1 MMKIFFKKLAAFLG
15 KTWMWTLLL
24 VLLAA
29 FGIWVIG
36 PLLAVD
42 DFKFWESSSTRLL
55 SISVLFLAWGLFV
68 VFSGWL
74 STRRKQKEEGDEDVI
89 ARLDLVQKIDDEDKR
104 LRKLFKKAL
113 RTLKTAS
120 LYRGRS
126 ERWRSEL
133 PWYLL
138 IGPKQSGKSSLLK
151 RSGLEFPLNDIDDKA
166 NQTPTFY
173 EWYFGEHGVLIDT
186 SGDALTAGSRVDK
199 STWKSLLSLL
209 HGRRRNRPLNGIVIT
224 IPAELLRSN
233 APTLLTQ
240 RNTLSTSIRERLKDI
255 RQQLKVDLPVYLV
268 VSKADTIDGFGV
280 FFDQLAKHESD
291 QVLGATFA
299 DDQNGN
305 DRQVLRGEFEELLQR
320 LNSQVI
326 TRMHQE
332 RTPERSAVILD
343 FPHALGV
350 LGPALCDFVH
360 DTLGGNRYQRA
371 SRLRGFY
378 LTSATQPAKNPD
390 GTEKNASSQALFTGS
405 ARFINHLLSR
415 VIFPEAELA
424 GLNKR
429 ERRRIHWG
437 QRALYVTAFAA
448 LGVFGLL
455 WALGFSA
462 NHSRL
467 EQLREFAQNLTKQH
481 AELAPQDD
489 AMAALQV
496 LNTGY
501 AASQIFPALG
511 DVQLHERSGLYQ
523 GELSNP
529 VLDGAYQREL
539 QKQLLPRVARTLEA
553 QVRANMNNR
562 EKLLGS
568 LRAYLMLNLTERRD
582 STWLKDWV
590 AADWSMRYMGNTP
603 VQNGLGEH
611 FNRLLAHGLVYPLNE
626 SLVAQARQVLRAESQ
641 AAVVYRSLREQ
652 AQSLPEY
659 RLSQHMGPQGGLF
672 RGTDYLIP
680 GFYTQRGYE
689 QFFTTKGASL
699 VNEILRDNWVLGES
713 TGISGMDL
721 RRLMVELEQLYFRD
735 YANHWGEA
743 IGQISLQPFGSAGE
757 GANQLAGLIASNS
770 PLLQLLV
777 EVRDNTRF
785 PDLSEGVAQLADA
798 AGDASGK
805 LGALGKVASAAAEK
819 AQDALAKGLPDTAKK
834 SMQRRFEP
842 LHQLLD
848 ANNGP
853 APELMPTLQ
862 ALNDLQLQ
870 VATLARS
877 SQPDQ
882 AAYEM
887 AKLRMTG
894 QRDALNSL
902 RGATSRLPRPISG
915 WLDVLAEDT
924 WMLVLNDAY
933 QYLNQRYLSELH
945 EFYSKAL
952 HQRYPFN
959 AHSTSDVAISDFREF
974 FKAQGVADR
983 FFDSY
988 MQPFVSGTPGNYRLR
1003 SIDGRSLPMSRLYL
1017 VQMGHAHVIRQ
1028 SFFAHDPNEPQV
1040 QFKLE
1045 PYTLDP
1051 TVSRAEFRFGNQQM
1065 DYRHGPIVPMSFTWP
1080 TDAEDG
1086 RTSLVLDKMV
1096 GRPIGIEKNTGPWS
1110 LFRLFDLM
1118 ETEYLK
1124 GRDVMVLK
1132 ADVGGLR
1139 ANYLLLA
1146 QRSPNP
1152 FDVAAL
1158 RNFRLPAQL

>member
-1 MMKIFFKKLAAFLG
+1 MKIFFKKLAAFLG
-15 KTWMWTLLL
+15 KTWVWTLLL

-29 FGIWVIG
+29 LAIWFLG

-42 DFKFWESSSTRLL
+42 DYKFWEDSSHRLL

-74 STRRKQKEEGDEDVI
+74 STRRKNQAQESDDGK
-89 ARLDLVQKIDDEDKR
+89 ARLDLAQEIESEEKR
-104 LRKLFKKAL
+104 RRKLFKKAL

-138 IGPKQSGKSSLLK
+138 IGPEQSGKSSLLK

-166 NQTPTFY
+166 KQEPTFY

-186 SGDALTAGSRVDK
+186 GGAALTSESSVDK
-199 STWKSLLSLL
+199 STWKSLLGLL
-209 HGRRRNRPLNGIVIT
+209 RARRRNRPLNGIVIT
-224 IPAELLRSN
+224 IPAQLLIIGDHQTPNNRN
-233 APTLLTQ
+233 AIA
-240 RNTLSTSIRERLKDI
+240 SSIRERLKDI
-255 RQQLKVDLPVYLV
+255 RQQLKVDLPVYLIL
-268 VSKADTIDGFGV
+268 SKTDDIDGFGV
-280 FFDQLAKHESD
+280 FFDQLTKHESD

-305 DRQVLRGEFEELLQR
+305 DRQVLRGEFEALLKR

-332 RTPERSAVILD
+332 RTAERSAVILD

-360 DTLGGNRYQRA
+360 EALGGNRYQRA

-378 LTSATQPAKNPD
+378 LTSATQPLKTPD
-390 GTEKNASSQALFTGS
+390 GKEKNTTPQSLFTGS
-405 ARFINHLLSR
+405 ARFINHLFSR

-437 QRALYVTAFAA
+437 QRALYVTSFAA
-448 LGVFGLL
+448 LGLFGLL

-462 NHSRL
+462 NHGRL

-481 AELAPQDD
+481 VELAPQDD

-496 LNTGY
+496 LDTGY
-501 AASQIFPALG
+501 AASRVFPALS

-523 GELSNP
+523 GELSHP
-529 VLDGAYQREL
+529 VLDDAYQREL

-553 QVRANMNNR
+553 QVRANMNDR
-562 EKLLGS
+562 ERLLGS

-590 AADWSMRYMGNTP
+590 ATDWSMRYMGNTS
-603 VQNGLGEH
+603 VQNSLGEH
-611 FNRLLAHGLVYPLNE
+611 FSRLLAHGFTYPLNDA
-626 SLVAQARQVLRAESQ
+626 LVAQARQVLQAESQ

-652 AQSLPEY
+652 AKSLPDY
-659 RLSQHMGPQGGLF
+659 RVSQHLGPQGAVF

-680 GFYTQRGYE
+680 GFYTQRGYQ
-689 QFFTTKGASL
+689 QFFTTQGASL
-699 VNEILRDNWVLGES
+699 VNDILRDNWVLGES
-713 TGISGMDL
+713 AGISGMDL

-757 GANQLAGLIASNS
+757 GASQLAGLIAANS

-785 PDLSEGVAQLADA
+785 PDLTEGVEQLADA
-798 AGDASGK
+798 AGDAGGK
-805 LGALGKVASAAAEK
+805 LGALGKVAAAAAGQ
-819 AQDALAKGLPDTAKK
+819 AQGALAKSLPDTAKK

-887 AKLRMTG
+887 AKLRMNG

-924 WMLVLNDAY
+924 WMLVLSDAY
-933 QYLNQRYLSELH
+933 QYLNQRYQSELH

-983 FFDSY
+983 FFDNY
-988 MQPFVSGTPGNYRLR
+988 MRPFVSGTPGNYRLR

-1017 VQMGHAHVIRQ
+1017 AQMGHVQVIRQ

-1051 TVSRAEFRFGNQQM
+1051 TVSRAEFRFGNQQLE
-1065 DYRHGPIVPMSFTWP
+1065 YRHGPIVPMSFTWP

-1086 RTSLVLDKMV
+1086 RTSLVLEKMV

-1110 LFRLFDLM
+1110 LFRLLDLM
-1118 ETEYLK
+1118 QTEYLK

-1158 RNFRLPAQL
+1158 RSFRLPAQL

>member
-1 MMKIFFKKLAAFLG
+1 MKIFFKKLMTWLG
-15 KTWMWTLLL
+15 KTWVWTLLL

-29 FGIWVIG
+29 LAVWFLG

-42 DFKFWESSSTRLL
+42 DYKFWEGASARLL
-55 SISVLFLAWGLFV
+55 SISVLFLAWGLFI
-68 VFSGWL
+68 VFDSWN
-74 STRRKQKEEGDEDVI
+74 STRQKNSQGAADGDKNPLLLSVQKEADE
-89 ARLDLVQKIDDEDKR
+89 KH
-104 LRKLFKKAL
+104 LRKLFKKAV

-126 ERWRSEL
+126 ERWRDEL

-138 IGPKQSGKSSLLK
+138 IGPASSGKSSLLK
-151 RSGLEFPLNDIDDKA
+151 QSGLEFPLNNLEQMGGGNSDDVK
-166 NQTPTFY
+166 FC
-173 EWYFGEHGVLIDT
+173 EWYFGEHGVVIDT
-186 SGDALTAGSRVDK
+186 AGRYLSHKPDSVE
-199 STWKSLLSLL
+199 SHSWKTLLGLL
-209 HGRRRNRPLNGIVIT
+209 RARRRTRPLNGIVIT
-224 IPAELLRSN
+224 VPIELLDSAN
-233 APTLLTQ
+233 SSDLKTLATNV
-240 RNTLSTSIRERLKDI
+240 RARLKEV
-255 RQQLKVDLPVYLV
+255 RKQLRVNLPVYV
-268 VSKADTIDGFGV
+268 VITKADTVTGFEA
-280 FFDQLAKHESD
+280 FFDHLSREEND
-291 QVLGATFA
+291 QVLGVSFA
-299 DDQNGN
+299 KDQVGN
-305 DRQVLRGEFEELLQR
+305 DQSTLRNEFEELLRR
-320 LNSQVI
+320 LNGQVI
-326 TRMHQE
+326 TRMQQE
-332 RTPERSAVILD
+332 QGKTQRALILD
-343 FPHALGV
+343 FPHKLGMI
-350 LGPALCDFVH
+350 GQGLCDFVEQAF
-360 DTLGGNRYQRA
+360 GGNRYERA
-371 SRLRGFY
+371 NRLRGFY
-378 LTSATQPAKNPD
+378 LTSAPVMGKRAGANRAQLSAV
-390 GTEKNASSQALFTGS
+390 TGS
-405 ARFINHLLSR
+405 SRFINHLLSR

-424 GLNKR
+424 GLNQR
-429 ERRRIHWG
+429 ERRRINWG
-437 QRALYVTAFAA
+437 QRALYVAAFAV

-462 NHSRL
+462 NNNRL

-496 LNTGY
+496 LDTGY
-501 AASQIFPALG
+501 AASRVFPALD
-511 DVQLHERSGLYQ
+511 DVQLHERNGLYQ
-523 GELSNP
+523 GEPSYP
-529 VLDGAYQREL
+529 VLDAAYQREL
-539 QKQLLPRVARTLEA
+539 REQLLPRVARVLEG
-553 QVRANMNNR
+553 QIRANLNDR
-562 EKLLGS
+562 ERLLGS

-582 STWLKDWV
+582 ASWLKDWV
-590 AADWSMRYMGNTP
+590 AADWSLRYIGNTP
-603 VQNGLGEH
+603 VQNGLNEH
-611 FNRLLAHGLVYPLNE
+611 FSRLLQQGFVYPLNDG
-626 SLVAQARQVLRAESQ
+626 LVAQARQVLRAESQ
-641 AAVVYRSLREQ
+641 SAIVYRMLQEQ
-652 AQSLPEY
+652 ARSLPEY
-659 RLSQHMGPQGGLF
+659 RLSQHLGPQGAVF
-672 RGTDYLIP
+672 SGTDYLIP
-680 GFYTQRGYE
+680 GFYTQRGF
-689 QFFTTKGASL
+689 QLFFVTQGPKQ

-713 TGISGMDL
+713 SGISGMDL

-743 IGQISLQPFGSAGE
+743 IGRMALQPFSSAGE
-757 GANQLAGLIASNS
+757 GASQLAGLTSANS
-770 PLLQLLV
+770 PLVQLLV

-785 PDLSEGVAQLADA
+785 PDLGEGVEQLADA
-798 AGDASGK
+798 AGEAGGK
-805 LGALGKVASAAAEK
+805 LAVVGKVAAAAAGQ
-819 AQDALAKGLPDTAKK
+819 AQGALAKALPDTAKK

-870 VATLARS
+870 VASLARS

-887 AKLRMTG
+887 AKLRMNG

-924 WMLVLNDAY
+924 WMLVLNDGY
-933 QYLNQRYLSELH
+933 QYLNQRYQSELH
-945 EFYSKAL
+945 AFYNKAL

-983 FFDSY
+983 FFDNY
-988 MQPFVSGTPGNYRLR
+988 MRPFVAGTPGNYRLK
-1003 SIDGRSLPMSRLYL
+1003 SIDGRSLPMSKLYL
-1017 VQMGHAHVIRQ
+1017 TQMGHVQVIRQ
-1028 SFFAHDPNEPQV
+1028 SFFAHNPNEPQV

-1065 DYRHGPIVPMSFTWP
+1065 EYRHGPIVPMAFSWP

-1086 RTSLVLDKMV
+1086 RTSLVLEKMV

-1118 ETEYLK
+1118 QTEYLK
-1124 GRDVMVLK
+1124 GRDIMVLK

-1139 ANYLLLA
+1139 ANYLLLT

-1152 FDVAAL
+1152 FDVDAL
-1158 RNFRLPAQL
+1158 RSFRLPAQL

>member
-1 MMKIFFKKLAAFLG
+1 MMKIFLKKLAAFLG
-15 KTWMWTLLL
+15 KTWVWTLFL

-29 FGIWVIG
+29 FGIWFLG

-74 STRRKQKEEGDEDVI
+74 STHRKQKQEGDEEVK
-89 ARLDLVQKIDDEDKR
+89 ARLDLAQEIDDADKR

-133 PWYLL
+133 PWYLM
-138 IGPKQSGKSSLLK
+138 IGPNQSGKSSLLR
-151 RSGLEFPLNDIDDKA
+151 RSGLAFPLNDIDGKA
-166 NQTPTFY
+166 EPLPTFY
-173 EWYFGEHGVLIDT
+173 EWYFGEHGVLIDI
-186 SGDALTAGSRVDK
+186 GGSTLMSTDSVDK
-199 STWKSLLSLL
+199 STWKSLLNLL
-209 HGRRRNRPLNGIVIT
+209 RARRRNRPLNGIVIT
-224 IPAELLRSN
+224 VPAKLLTSNVPELLDDRN
-233 APTLLTQ
+233 A
-240 RNTLSTSIRERLKDI
+240 LSSSIRDRLKDI
-255 RQQLKVDLPVYLV
+255 RQKLKVDLPVYLV
-268 VSKADTIDGFGV
+268 LSKADEIEGFGI
-280 FFDQLAKHESD
+280 FFDQLTKQESD

-305 DRQVLRGEFEELLQR
+305 DRQVLRGEFEGLLQR

-326 TRMHQE
+326 TRLHGE
-332 RTPERSAVILD
+332 RKAERSAVILD
-343 FPHALGV
+343 FPRALGA
-350 LGPALCDFVH
+350 LGPGLCEFVH
-360 DTLGGNRYQRA
+360 NTLGGNRYQRA

-378 LTSATQPAKNPD
+378 LTSATQPATHPE
-390 GTEKNASSQALFTGS
+390 GAEKSAVPTPSFTGS

-448 LGVFGLL
+448 LGLFGLL

-467 EQLREFAQNLTKQH
+467 EQLREFAQKLGKQH

-489 AMAALQV
+489 AMAALQ
-496 LNTGY
+496 LLDTGY
-501 AASQIFPALG
+501 AASRVFPALA

-523 GELSNP
+523 GELSNS
-529 VLDGAYQREL
+529 VLDGAYQRDL

-553 QVRANMNNR
+553 QVRANMHNR
-562 EKLLGS
+562 EKLLSS

-582 STWLKDWV
+582 STWLNDQV
-590 AADWSMRYMGNTP
+590 ATEWSMRYMGDTP
-603 VQNGLGEH
+603 VQNGLDKH
-611 FNRLLAHGLVYPLNE
+611 FDRLLTYGFVYPLNE
-626 SLVAQARQVLRAESQ
+626 GLVAQARQVLRAESQ

-659 RLSQHMGPQGGLF
+659 RLSQHLGPQGALF

-743 IGQISLQPFGSAGE
+743 IGQISLQPIGNAGD
-757 GANQLAGLIASNS
+757 GANQLAGLIAANS

-785 PDLSEGVAQLADA
+785 PDLTEGVEQLADA

-805 LGALGKVASAAAEK
+805 SGVIGKVAAAATEK
-819 AQDALAKGLPDTAKK
+819 AQVAVAKSLPDTAKK

-887 AKLRMTG
+887 AKLRMNG

-915 WLDVLAEDT
+915 WLGVLAEDT

-983 FFDSY
+983 FFDNY
-988 MQPFVSGTPGNYRLR
+988 MRPFVSGTPGNYRLR

-1017 VQMGHAHVIRQ
+1017 AQMGHVHVIRQ

-1065 DYRHGPIVPMSFTWP
+1065 DYRHGPIVPMGFTWP

-1086 RTSLVLDKMV
+1086 RTSLVMDKMV

-1152 FDVAAL
+1152 FDVSAL
-1158 RNFRLPAQL
+1158 RSFRLPAQL

>member
-1 MMKIFFKKLAAFLG
+1 MKIFFKKLATFLG
-15 KTWMWTLLL
+15 KTWVWTLLF

-29 FGIWVIG
+29 LAVWFLG

-42 DFKFWESSSTRLL
+42 DHKFWEDANSRLL
-55 SISVLFLAWGLFV
+55 SISVLFLAWGLFIV
-68 VFSGWL
+68 YDSWR
-74 STRRKQKEEGDEDVI
+74 STQRKNVEEKSADGAGGLLKTLQMEEDE
-89 ARLDLVQKIDDEDKR
+89 KR
-104 LRKLFKKAL
+104 LRKLFKKAV

-120 LYRGRS
+120 LYRGKS

-133 PWYLL
+133 PWYLV
-138 IGPKQSGKSSLLK
+138 IGPKSSGKSSLLK
-151 RSGLEFPLNDIDDKA
+151 HSGLDFPLNNISNEIGSESAVA
-166 NQTPTFY
+166 NFC

-186 SGDALTAGSRVDK
+186 AARYLTHNPGTVESH
-199 STWKSLLSLL
+199 SWITLLGLL
-209 HGRRRNRPLNGIVIT
+209 RARRRNRPLNGLIIT
-224 IPAELLRSN
+224 VPMELLEKDAEGLMSLAN
-233 APTLLTQ
+233 
-240 RNTLSTSIRERLKDI
+240 SVRERLKDI
-255 RQQLKVDLPVYLV
+255 RKQLRVDLPVYLV
-268 VSKADTIDGFGV
+268 ISKADQVQGFEA
-280 FFDQLAKHESD
+280 FFEHLSREESD
-291 QVLGATFA
+291 QVLGASFA
-299 DDQNGN
+299 KGQSGN
-305 DRQVLRGEFEELLQR
+305 DREVIRHEFEELLRR

-326 TRMHQE
+326 TRMQQE
-332 RTPERSAVILD
+332 QSLPRRALVFD
-343 FPHALGV
+343 FPHKLGKIGQG
-350 LGPALCDFVH
+350 LTSFVAQAF
-360 DTLGGNRYQRA
+360 GGNRYERA
-371 SRLRGFY
+371 GQLRGFY
-378 LTSATQPAKNPD
+378 LTSAPQTGAQTDTYKKAAGMPA
-390 GTEKNASSQALFTGS
+390 FTGS
-405 ARFINHLLSR
+405 ARFINHLFSR

-437 QRALYVTAFAA
+437 QRALYVTSFAA
-448 LGVFGLL
+448 LGLFGLL

-481 AELAPQDD
+481 LELAPQDD

-496 LNTGY
+496 LDTGY
-501 AASQIFPALG
+501 AASRVFPALS

-523 GELSNP
+523 GELSHP
-529 VLDGAYQREL
+529 VLDDAYQRQL
-539 QKQLLPRVARTLEA
+539 KTQLLPRVARTLEA
-553 QVRANMNNR
+553 QVRANMNDR
-562 EKLLGS
+562 ERLLGS

-582 STWLKDWV
+582 SSWLKDWV
-590 AADWSMRYMGNTP
+590 ATDWSMRYMGKTQ

-611 FNRLLAHGLVYPLNE
+611 LSRLLAHGFTYPLNDA
-626 SLVAQARQVLRAESQ
+626 LVAQARQVLKAESQ

-659 RLSQHMGPQGGLF
+659 RVSQHIGPQGAVF

-680 GFYTQRGYE
+680 GFYTQRGYQ
-689 QFFTTKGASL
+689 QFFTTQGATL
-699 VNEILRDNWVLGES
+699 VNDILRDNWVLGES
-713 TGISGMDL
+713 AGISGMDL

-743 IGQISLQPFGSAGE
+743 IGQINLQPFGSAGE
-757 GANQLAGLIASNS
+757 GASQLAGLIAANS

-785 PDLSEGVAQLADA
+785 PDLTEGVEQLADT
-798 AGDASGK
+798 AGEAGGK
-805 LGALGKVASAAAEK
+805 LGALGKVAAAAAGK
-819 AQDALAKGLPDTAKK
+819 AQGALAKSLPDTAKK
-834 SMQRRFEP
+834 TMQRRFEP

-887 AKLRMTG
+887 AKLRMNG

-924 WMLVLNDAY
+924 WMLVLGDAY
-933 QYLNQRYLSELH
+933 QYLNQRYQSELH

-983 FFDSY
+983 FFDNY
-988 MQPFVSGTPGNYRLR
+988 MRPFVSGTPGNYRLR

-1017 VQMGHAHVIRQ
+1017 AQMGHVQVIRQ

-1051 TVSRAEFRFGNQQM
+1051 TVSRAEFRFGNQQLE
-1065 DYRHGPIVPMSFTWP
+1065 YRHGPIVPMSFTWP

-1086 RTSLVLDKMV
+1086 RTSLVLEKMV
-1096 GRPIGIEKNTGPWS
+1096 GRAIGIEKNTGPWS
-1110 LFRLFDLM
+1110 LFRLLDLM
-1118 ETEYLK
+1118 QTEYLK

-1158 RNFRLPAQL
+1158 RSFRLPAQL

>member
-1 MMKIFFKKLAAFLG
+1 MKIFFKKLATFLG
-15 KTWMWTLLL
+15 KTWVWTLLL

-29 FGIWVIG
+29 LAVWFFG

-42 DFKFWESSSTRLL
+42 DQKFWEDASSRLL
-55 SISVLFLAWGLFV
+55 SISVLFLAWGLFIV
-68 VFSGWL
+68 YDSWR
-74 STRRKQKEEGDEDVI
+74 STRRKNTEAESADGKGRLLKTLQMEEDE
-89 ARLDLVQKIDDEDKR
+89 KR
-104 LRKLFKKAL
+104 LRKLFKKAV

-126 ERWRSEL
+126 ERWRDEL

-138 IGPKQSGKSSLLK
+138 IGPEGSGKSSLLK
-151 RSGLEFPLNDIDDKA
+151 QSGLEFPLNNISSETESGDS
-166 NQTPTFY
+166 NY
-173 EWYFGEHGVLIDT
+173 CEWYFGEHGVLVDT
-186 SGDALTAGSRVDK
+186 AARYLTHTPDTVESH
-199 STWKSLLSLL
+199 SWKTLLGLL
-209 HGRRRNRPLNGIVIT
+209 RTRRRNRPLNGLIIT
-224 IPAELLRSN
+224 VPMELLEKDPDGLMKLADSV
-233 APTLLTQ
+233 
-240 RNTLSTSIRERLKDI
+240 RERLKDI
-255 RQQLKVDLPVYLV
+255 RKQLRVDLPVYLV
-268 VSKADTIDGFGV
+268 ISKADKIQGFEA
-280 FFDQLAKHESD
+280 FFEHLSREESD
-291 QVLGATFA
+291 QVLGASFA
-299 DDQNGN
+299 KGQSGN
-305 DRQVLRGEFEELLQR
+305 DREVIRHEFEELLRR

-326 TRMHQE
+326 TRMQQE
-332 RTPERSAVILD
+332 QSLPRRALVFD
-343 FPHALGV
+343 FPHKLGKIGQG
-350 LGPALCDFVH
+350 LTKFIAQAF
-360 DTLGGNRYQRA
+360 GGNRYERA
-371 SRLRGFY
+371 GQLRGFY
-378 LTSATQPAKNPD
+378 LTSASPTGAQTDAYKKTAGIETFN
-390 GTEKNASSQALFTGS
+390 GS

-437 QRALYVTAFAA
+437 QRALYVTSFAA
-448 LGVFGLL
+448 LGLFGLL

-462 NHSRL
+462 NHGRL

-481 AELAPQDD
+481 VELAPQDD

-496 LNTGY
+496 LDTGY
-501 AASQIFPALG
+501 AASRVFPALS

-523 GELSNP
+523 GELSHP
-529 VLDGAYQREL
+529 VLDDAYQREL

-553 QVRANMNNR
+553 QVRANMNDR
-562 EKLLGS
+562 ERLLGS

-590 AADWSMRYMGNTP
+590 ATDWSMRYMGNTS
-603 VQNGLGEH
+603 VQNSLGEH
-611 FNRLLAHGLVYPLNE
+611 FSRLLAHGFTYPLNDA
-626 SLVAQARQVLRAESQ
+626 LVAQARQVLQAESQ

-652 AQSLPEY
+652 AKSLPDY
-659 RLSQHMGPQGGLF
+659 RVSQHLGPQGAVF

-680 GFYTQRGYE
+680 GFYTQRGYQ
-689 QFFTTKGASL
+689 QFFTTQGASL
-699 VNEILRDNWVLGES
+699 VNDILRDNWVLGES
-713 TGISGMDL
+713 AGISGMDL

-757 GANQLAGLIASNS
+757 GASQLAGLIAANS

-785 PDLSEGVAQLADA
+785 PDLTEGVEQLADA
-798 AGDASGK
+798 AGDAGGK
-805 LGALGKVASAAAEK
+805 LGALGKVAAAAAGQ
-819 AQDALAKGLPDTAKK
+819 AQGALAKSLPDTAKK

-887 AKLRMTG
+887 AKLRMNG

-924 WMLVLNDAY
+924 WMLVLSDAY
-933 QYLNQRYLSELH
+933 QYLNQRYQSELH

-983 FFDSY
+983 FFDNY
-988 MQPFVSGTPGNYRLR
+988 MRPFVSGTPGNYRLR

-1017 VQMGHAHVIRQ
+1017 VQMGHVQVIRQ

-1051 TVSRAEFRFGNQQM
+1051 TVSRAEFRFGNQQLE
-1065 DYRHGPIVPMSFTWP
+1065 YRHGPIVPMSFTWP

-1086 RTSLVLDKMV
+1086 RTSLVLEKMV

-1110 LFRLFDLM
+1110 LFRLLDLM
-1118 ETEYLK
+1118 QTEYLK

-1158 RNFRLPAQL
+1158 RSFRLPAQL

>member
-1 MMKIFFKKLAAFLG
+1 MKIFFKKLATFLG
-15 KTWMWTLLL
+15 KTWVWTLLL
-24 VLLAA
+24 VLFAALAVW
-29 FGIWVIG
+29 FFG

-42 DFKFWESSSTRLL
+42 DHKFWQDASHRLL
-55 SISVLFLAWGLFV
+55 SISVLFLAWGLFIV
-68 VFSGWL
+68 YDSW
-74 STRRKQKEEGDEDVI
+74 STTRRKNAAETDADNKGQLLLTLRIE
-89 ARLDLVQKIDDEDKR
+89 DDEKR
-104 LRKLFKKAL
+104 LRKLFKKAV

-126 ERWRSEL
+126 ERWRDDL

-138 IGPKQSGKSSLLK
+138 MGPESSGKSSLLK
-151 RSGLEFPLNDIDDKA
+151 QSGLEFPLNKISTEDKSA
-166 NQTPTFY
+166 DPDFC

-186 SGDALTAGSRVDK
+186 AARYLKHAPDTVD
-199 STWKSLLSLL
+199 SHSWKTLLGLL
-209 HGRRRNRPLNGIVIT
+209 RARRRNRPLNGLIIT
-224 IPAELLRSN
+224 VPMELLE
-233 APTLLTQ
+233 TDQVGLTE
-240 RNTLSTSIRERLKDI
+240 LSESVRDRLNDI
-255 RQQLKVDLPVYLV
+255 RKQLRVDLPVYLV
-268 VSKADTIDGFGV
+268 ISKADQIIGFEA
-280 FFDQLAKHESD
+280 FFEQLTREESD
-291 QVLGATFA
+291 QVLGASFEKG
-299 DDQNGN
+299 QSSN
-305 DRQVLRGEFEELLQR
+305 DREALRHEFEELLRR

-326 TRMHQE
+326 TRMQQE
-332 RTPERSAVILD
+332 QKPARRALILD
-343 FPHALGV
+343 FPHRLGKV
-350 LGPALCDFVH
+350 GESLGNFVAQAF
-360 DTLGGNRYQRA
+360 GGNRYERA
-371 SRLRGFY
+371 SQLRGFY
-378 LTSATQPAKNPD
+378 LTSARQ
-390 GTEKNASSQALFTGS
+390 NAEQADTNGAGQSAFAGS

-489 AMAALQV
+489 AMAALQL

-523 GELSNP
+523 GEPSNP
-529 VLDGAYQREL
+529 VLDDAYQREL

-568 LRAYLMLNLTERRD
+568 LRAYLMLNLNERRD

-603 VQNGLGEH
+603 VQNGLSEH
-611 FNRLLAHGLVYPLNE
+611 FNRLLAHGFVYPLNE
-626 SLVAQARQVLRAESQ
+626 GLVAQARQVLHAESQ

-743 IGQISLQPFGSAGE
+743 IGQISLQPFGRAGE

-798 AGDASGK
+798 AGDAGGK